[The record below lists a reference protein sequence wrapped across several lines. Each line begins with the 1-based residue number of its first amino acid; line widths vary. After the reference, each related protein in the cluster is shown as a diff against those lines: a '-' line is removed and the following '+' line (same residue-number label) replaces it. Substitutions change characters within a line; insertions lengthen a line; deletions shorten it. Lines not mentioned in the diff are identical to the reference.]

1 MTVIDQDEADQAPG
15 RLSPARQERLAV
27 AGRLVALAAVT
38 FLLPWSVLLALTL
51 PETTTAY
58 HWGLAWVGLDG
69 ALVITA
75 LGTAFLLRRDDPR
88 AALPATA
95 TGMLLLVDCWFDL
108 CTSAPGADHLLAVV
122 EAVIAEVPLACA
134 AIWLAV
140 VLTGSRP
147 GGDDG

>member
-1 MTVIDQDEADQAPG
+1 MTLIDQDEADRTPH
-15 RLSPARQERLAV
+15 RVLPARRDRWAV
-27 AGRLVALAAVT
+27 AGRLIALAVAT

-51 PETTTAY
+51 PDSTTAH

-69 ALVITA
+69 AVVITA
-75 LGTAFLLRRDDPR
+75 LCTAFLLSRDDPR

-108 CTSAPGADHLLAVV
+108 CTSAPGPDHLLAVA
-122 EAVIAEVPLACA
+122 EAVVAEVPLACA

-147 GGDDG
+147 QAD